1 MDPLPTI
8 DAALCT
14 GCNRCIEQCP
24 TNALASVN
32 DKAVL
37 AVPELC
43 TYCTVCEE
51 ICPTEAIALP
61 FLIVIARGK
70 SAEVE

>member
-8 DAALCT
+8 DAERCT

-24 TNALASVN
+24 TNALAAVGG
-32 DKAVL
+32 KAVL

-43 TYCTVCEE
+43 TYCTLCEE

-61 FLIVIARGK
+61 FLIVIARG
-70 SAEVE
+70 APDAG